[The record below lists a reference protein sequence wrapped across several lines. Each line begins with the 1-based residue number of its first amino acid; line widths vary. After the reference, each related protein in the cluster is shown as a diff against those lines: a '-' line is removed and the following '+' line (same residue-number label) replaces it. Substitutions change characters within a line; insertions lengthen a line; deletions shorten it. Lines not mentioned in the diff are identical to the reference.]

1 MAYSYNVYTGNG
13 STTQFTIGFPYIRR
27 EHVKV
32 YVAYVDTAYTYV
44 NNTTVQLATAPTAG
58 QRVEVR
64 RVTPVAS
71 VLVDFADGS
80 TLVAAD
86 LDTSNLQHL
95 YIEQELDDYSKQ
107 TISIDPA
114 TGLLT
119 AGSQRITNVIN
130 PINPQDAA
138 TKSYVDGV
146 ALAGTVPDGDRGD
159 ITVSGTGTTWT
170 IDNNTITE
178 AKLAANAVTT
188 GKIQDGTIVD
198 ADISPTAGV
207 TSGKLSFTQAG
218 VGTTART
225 VSSKLQDV
233 VSVKDFGAVCDG
245 TTNDAAAVSAANTAA
260 AGRPLLFPGVTH
272 IGSAVTITCPIVDTM
287 QQIFSITS
295 QVTINNKMPVRPD
308 WWGDVENTLNYATN
322 ALPAGGGTVKLANRT
337 YKSNNHA
344 YTFGTA
350 NTVNC
355 FSKDNVLYDGEKMPR
370 LADDCRSLV
379 GGTIIQD
386 LVLGYANN
394 IEFRNLGVDAG
405 KTYCDIRYGGPPSIG
420 YGEGLLLTYP
430 DQIKK
435 DAADLRRNA
444 RLHNIIGLSYSP
456 TALTHAIIVGEGYQ
470 NVTCTGEIVGCYGV
484 HGIVIK
490 CGNVKAEQF
499 TSYCNAFEGVII
511 KSDAQS
517 TAISY
522 QVQIGKIYVDATGPD
537 GWSPYATASTGNGL
551 YLHCAANNIDGI
563 QIGSLI
569 STGYPIGITSAFGGA
584 YVLANVQIDTARI
597 DCSNIAGSAGV
608 SLQASGGQLIQYC
621 QFGNLYIRNCAI
633 GIVAQYVGNGS
644 LTSFSNVDAVN
655 VSDVVLQIGNTAC
668 INISAIH
675 ARTVT
680 NAVARIT
687 GTPKL
692 LFGQV
697 FRDQAGCPMF
707 HSGSGG
713 LVPTLKNGWTQF
725 ASNDTFRVELEGGRI
740 HMRGLI
746 APGTSITLS
755 TLPQWAWPAET
766 KRFVVLGYTVGVG
779 QVAVPIVIG
788 VNGDVSVNEVAG
800 GTANCTNYLSLAGC
814 SWTGQA

>member
-1 MAYSYNVYTGNG
+1 MAITSHTSTGNG
-13 STTQFTIGFPYIRR
+13 SNKLFSFTFPYLETSDIDVYLNGALQTITTQYFF
-27 EHVKV
+27 
-32 YVAYVDTAYTYV
+32 ANA
-44 NNTTVQLATAPTAG
+44 TTVEFVTAPG
-58 QRVEVR
+58 NG
-64 RVTPVAS
+64 VT
-71 VLVDFADGS
+71 VLIKRSTDEATISNSFFPGS
-80 TLVAAD
+80 SIKAAD
-86 LDTSNLQHL
+86 LNDNFNQVLFLAQETNNNVANAVAGQIPDGTITSAK
-95 YIEQELDDYSKQ
+95 IADGAIVDVDVS
-107 TISIDPA
+107 A
-114 TGLLT
+114 T
-119 AGSQRITNVIN
+119 AGIV
-130 PINPQDAA
+130 A
-138 TKSYVDGV
+138 TK
-146 ALAGTVPDGDRGD
+146 LAFTQ
-159 ITVSGTGTTWT
+159 SGTG
-170 IDNNTITE
+170 
-178 AKLAANAVTT
+178 AAV
-188 GKIQDGTIVD
+188 
-198 ADISPTAGV
+198 
-207 TSGKLSFTQAG
+207 
-218 VGTTART
+218 RT
-225 VSSKLQDV
+225 VDSRLKDV

-272 IGSAVTITCPIVDTM
+272 IGSSVTITCPIVDTM

-355 FSKDNVLYDGEKMPR
+355 FSKNNVLYDGEKMPR

-444 RLHNIIGLSYSP
+444 RLHNIVGLSYSP
-456 TALTHAIIVGEGYQ
+456 SSATHSLIVGEGYQ
-470 NVTCTGEIVGCYGV
+470 NVTCTGEIVGCYGI

-499 TSYCNAFEGVII
+499 TSYCNNGEGVII
-511 KSDAQS
+511 KSDAQA

-522 QVQIGKIYVDATGPD
+522 NIQIGKIFVDATGPD

-563 QIGSLI
+563 QIGDLI
-569 STGYPIGITSAFGGA
+569 STGYPLGITTAISAGR
-584 YVLANVQIDTARI
+584 VLANVQIDSATI
-597 DCSNIAGSAGV
+597 DCSAIAGSVGV
-608 SLQASGGQLIQYC
+608 NLQAPNTSFIRYFQC
-621 QFGNLYIRNCAI
+621 GNLHVRNCEI
-633 GIVAQYVGNGS
+633 GVVAQYYGPGDVS
-644 LTSFSNVDAVN
+644 SFANVQAVN
-655 VSDVVLQIGNTAC
+655 VTDVVLQIGNTAYVNMSC
-668 INISAIH
+668 VYASA
-675 ARTVT
+675 VT
-680 NAVARIT
+680 NAIARIT
-687 GTPKL
+687 ATPKL

-713 LVPTLKNGWTQF
+713 LVPTLTNGWTQV
-725 ASNDTFRVELEGGRI
+725 ASSDTFRVELEGGRI

-746 APGTSITLS
+746 KPGSNNNPTQ
-755 TLPQWAWPAET
+755 LPQWAWPSEN
-766 KRFVVLGYTVGVG
+766 KRFVALGNTTGTIT
-779 QVAVPIVIG
+779 AVPVAID
-788 VNGDVSVNEVAG
+788 VNGYVYVNEIAT
-800 GTANCTNYLSLAGC
+800 GTANCTTWLSLAGC
-814 SWTGQA
+814 SWTAQA

>member
-80 TLVAAD
+80 TLVAGD

-225 VSSKLQDV
+225 VSSKLQDA

-344 YTFGTA
+344 YTFGSS
-350 NTVNC
+350 NTTQH

-386 LVLGYANN
+386 LVLSYANN

-444 RLHNIIGLSYSP
+444 RLHNIVGLSYSP
-456 TALTHAIIVGEGYQ
+456 SSATHALIVGEGYQ
-470 NVTCTGEIVGCYGV
+470 NVTCTGEIVGCYGI

-499 TSYCNAFEGVII
+499 TSYCNNGEGVII

-522 QVQIGKIYVDATGPD
+522 HVQIGKIYVDATGPD

-569 STGYPIGITSAFGGA
+569 STGYPVGITTAISAGRT
-584 YVLANVQIDTARI
+584 LANLQIDSTRI
-597 DCSNIAGSAGV
+597 DCSNIAGSVGV
-608 SLQASGGQLIQYC
+608 ILSAPSSSVIQFV
-621 QFGNLYIRNCAI
+621 QFGNLHVRNCGI
-633 GIVAQYVGNGS
+633 GIAAQYFGAGWV
-644 LTSFSNVDAVN
+644 TSFSNVDAVN
-655 VSDVVLQIGNTAC
+655 VTDVVLQIGDTAYV
-668 INISAIH
+668 NISAIH
-675 ARTVT
+675 ARAVT

-687 GTPKL
+687 ATPKL

-713 LVPTLKNGWTQF
+713 LVPTLKNSWTQI

-746 APGTSITLS
+746 KPGTNNNPTQ
-755 TLPQWAWPAET
+755 LPQWAWPGET
-766 KRFVVLGYTVGVG
+766 KRFVVQVYDGTTQTTAPLVVGVDG
-779 QVAVPIVIG
+779 NVY
-788 VNGDVSVNEVAG
+788 VNEVAG
-800 GTANCTNYLSLAGC
+800 GTANCTTWLSLAGC